1 MRILSDE
8 TQKGG
13 EVIDETV
20 LAKPA
25 GAAAGEI
32 CGRKEDCPTPLLR
45 REPAHENGAKTRL
58 DKDLMENMVKIR
70 AFTQNTTDLL
80 ERQIEVS
87 GVKVAILMCEGM
99 INLQLFTQIMVRPL
113 SSLEIQD
120 ADGEAVAHWVSKQTV
135 LSGDQKEFFTYDE
148 LFTFL
153 MAGFVVLLIDGVD
166 RGIACGMQG
175 FSFRSVSEP
184 STEMNISGSREG
196 FVEPIRIN
204 QTMIRRRIRSP
215 SLKFEIFPVGEK
227 SRTDICLVYLTDTV
241 DQRLVESVR
250 KALRSV
256 SSGIVLSQG
265 YLRPY
270 LEGKPLSPF
279 SSVGTT
285 ERPDTLCAKINEGRI
300 GILVDGTPFALIV
313 PYLFSENFQSMD
325 DYTYRPYYG
334 SFIRLLKYLA
344 FLSPSFCRGCMWPSR
359 CSARRCCPTPCCL
372 TSPPPSSRRR
382 FR

>member
-1 MRILSDE
+1 MKQFWQNLLARQQENLREEGGLSDASAPQG
-8 TQKGG
+8 TGS
-13 EVIDETV
+13 
-20 LAKPA
+20 
-25 GAAAGEI
+25 
-32 CGRKEDCPTPLLR
+32 RKW
-45 REPAHENGAKTRL
+45 AKTRL

-113 SSLEIQD
+113 SSLEIQE
-120 ADGEAVAHWVSKQTV
+120 ADGEAVAHWVSKRTV

-215 SLKFEIFPVGEK
+215 SLKFEMFPVGEK

-344 FLSPSFCRGCMWPSR
+344 FFISLFLPG
-359 CSARRCCPTPCCL
+359 L
-372 TSPPPSSRRR
+372 
-382 FR
+382 